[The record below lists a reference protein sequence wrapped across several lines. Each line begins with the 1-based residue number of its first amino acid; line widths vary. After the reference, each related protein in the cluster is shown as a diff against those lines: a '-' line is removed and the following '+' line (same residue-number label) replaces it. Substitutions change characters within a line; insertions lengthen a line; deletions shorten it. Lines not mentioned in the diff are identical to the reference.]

1 MQQRA
6 IAKFAS
12 GILVLFVL
20 SLVSLAHAAENLAE
34 RPFEDLEA
42 RSNRFADEMGRLKEA
57 GQTVPPKDLVEQ
69 ISADK
74 NYRVAMPEVSGEK
87 LEPETLYARCRPG
100 VVAVGGI
107 YKCGKCQH
115 WHASCSSG
123 FAVHKDGLILTNRH
137 VVEGFQKLEAAGVMT
152 DDGRVLPVKEVLASN
167 RTNDLVLLKVDADD
181 LHPLPIAKD
190 IAVGAKVYCLAHPV
204 LSEGKINC
212 FYAFTPGMV
221 SGKFTVY
228 DEKRQPLKELAITAD
243 YGPGSSGGPLL
254 DERGAVVGM
263 ACRAIPM
270 IKMDQKKEIV
280 PMVWKFARPS
290 CDMLLL
296 LNPPEAVRETAES
309 ANRE

>member
-1 MQQRA
+1 
-6 IAKFAS
+6 
-12 GILVLFVL
+12 
-20 SLVSLAHAAENLAE
+20 
-34 RPFEDLEA
+34 
-42 RSNRFADEMGRLKEA
+42 
-57 GQTVPPKDLVEQ
+57 
-69 ISADK
+69 
-74 NYRVAMPEVSGEK
+74 
-87 LEPETLYARCRPG
+87 
-100 VVAVGGI
+100 
-107 YKCGKCQH
+107 
-115 WHASCSSG
+115 
-123 FAVHKDGLILTNRH
+123 
-137 VVEGFQKLEAAGVMT
+137 
-152 DDGRVLPVKEVLASN
+152 
-167 RTNDLVLLKVDADD
+167 LVLLKVDADD

>member
-1 MQQRA
+1 MQKRT
-6 IAKFAS
+6 IAKIAS
-12 GILVLFVL
+12 GISALLVL
-20 SLVSLAHAAENLAE
+20 SLISLVHAAENFAE

-42 RSNRFADEMGRLKEA
+42 RSNRFADELGRLKEA
-57 GQTVPPKDLVEQ
+57 GQTVPSKELVEQ
-69 ISADK
+69 ANAEK
-74 NYRVAMPEVSGEK
+74 NYRVATPDISGEK
-87 LEPETLYARCRPG
+87 LEPEALYARCRPG
-100 VVAVGGI
+100 VVVVGGI
-107 YKCGKCQH
+107 YKCEKCQH

-167 RTNDLVLLKVDADD
+167 RTNDLALLKVDGGY

-190 IAVGAKVYCLAHPV
+190 VAVGAKVYCLAHPV

-228 DEKRQPLKELAITAD
+228 DEKHQPLKELAITAD

-270 IKMDQKKEIV
+270 IKMDHEKEIV

-296 LNPPEAVRETAES
+296 LNPPEAARESAES